1 VRQRNSLAVL
11 SISVLLCITACGG
24 GSTAVD
30 PAADAT
36 GSSGGNGPP
45 IDEYLHADFDP
56 ADGFDF
62 PVGDVNGNGAYTDL
76 RTGKRHEGWYIATE
90 FCEQYA
96 LGLHTGEDWNGVGG
110 GSTDYG
116 QDVRAVATGRVAF
129 ADTYGAPWGN
139 IVGIDHIYYVNNERK
154 AIRSVYAHLA
164 EIRVR
169 AGDLVKRRQLVGT
182 IGSDPGG
189 TYAPHLHLE
198 LRWDFALDPTY
209 WPSSNGKDAAWIREH
224 YATPTPF
231 IAAHRSLEVPQRE
244 SVLLVIDSDSGTMRL
259 ARKGQGDGEFQVG
272 FGQAFGPKR
281 ARDDLKTPRGMYFV
295 VHKTR
300 GPFEGPY
307 AEYYGGHW
315 IAINYPNP
323 WDAARGRASGL
334 ILEVQEA
341 EIRRVWGARKQTL
354 RGTKLGDGIGF
365 HGWKG
370 EWTDDGPRRLSWG
383 CVVMHNA
390 DISRLFDSIPVGA
403 MVVIL

>member
-1 VRQRNSLAVL
+1 VLRRNALAAL
-11 SISVLLCITACGG
+11 SISLLLCATACSG
-24 GSTAVD
+24 GSTATD
-30 PAADAT
+30 HEPNPT
-36 GSSGGNGPP
+36 GASGGKRLS
-45 IDEYLHADFDP
+45 IDEYLTVDFDP

-62 PVGDVNGNGAYTDL
+62 PVGDVNGKGAYTDL
-76 RTGKRHEGWYIATE
+76 RTGTRHEGWYVATE
-90 FCEQYA
+90 FCEEYA

-110 GSTDYG
+110 GATDYG

-129 ADTYGAPWGN
+129 AANFGSPWGN
-139 IVGIDHIYYVNNERK
+139 IVGVDHVYYVNNERK
-154 AIRSVYAHLA
+154 AIRSLYAHLA

-169 AGDLVKRRQLVGT
+169 EGDIVKRREVVGT

-198 LRWDFALDPTY
+198 LRWDFALAPTF

-224 YATPTPF
+224 YTTPTPF
-231 IAAHRSLEVPQRE
+231 IAAHRSLHVPQRE
-244 SVLLVIDSDSGTMRL
+244 SVLLVVDSESGTMRV
-259 ARKGQGDGEFQVG
+259 ARNGRVEGEFQVG
-272 FGQAFGPKR
+272 FGQASGPKR

-307 AEYYGGHW
+307 AEFYGGHW

-323 WDAARGRASGL
+323 WDAAHGRAIGL
-334 ILEVQEA
+334 LSQAQESDIKRA
-341 EIRRVWGARKQTL
+341 WTARQATL
-354 RGTKLGDGIGF
+354 RGTRLGDGIGF

-370 EWTDDGPRRLSWG
+370 EWEDDGPRKLSWG